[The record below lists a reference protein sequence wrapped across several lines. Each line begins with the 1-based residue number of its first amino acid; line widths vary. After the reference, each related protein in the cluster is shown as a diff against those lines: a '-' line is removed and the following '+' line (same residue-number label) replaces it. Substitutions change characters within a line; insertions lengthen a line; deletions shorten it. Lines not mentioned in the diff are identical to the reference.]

1 MKKVLF
7 LLTIAILAVSCNRSE
22 AVLFASKTQVNA
34 QCPMVVDE
42 ITTLKNVV
50 YDIGE
55 PFFIYNYTINETIC
69 PMSAVKDQIE
79 TLAENVKSTIDVPAN
94 QVFLAACANANV
106 KILYQYSG
114 SESGEMCWITYDPN
128 NKTTTVKRE

>member
-1 MKKVLF
+1 MKKVLL
-7 LLTIAILAVSCNRSE
+7 LLTIVIFAVSCNRSE
-22 AVLFASKTQVNA
+22 VVLFASKTQLNA

-42 ITTLKNVV
+42 TTTLKNVV

-79 TLAENVKSTIDVPAN
+79 TLAESIKSAIDVPAN
-94 QVFLAACANANV
+94 QAFLAACANANV
-106 KILYQYSG
+106 QILYQYSG
-114 SESGEMCWITYDPN
+114 SES
-128 NKTTTVKRE
+128 

>member
-50 YDIGE
+50 YDIGD

-79 TLAENVKSTIDVPAN
+79 TLAENVRTTIDAPAN

-106 KILYQYSG
+106 MILYQYSG